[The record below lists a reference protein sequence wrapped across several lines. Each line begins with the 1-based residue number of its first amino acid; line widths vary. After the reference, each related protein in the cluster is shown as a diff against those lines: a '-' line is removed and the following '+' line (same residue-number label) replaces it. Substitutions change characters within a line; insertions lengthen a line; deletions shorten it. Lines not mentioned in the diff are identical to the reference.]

1 MPLALFDLDNTLLAG
16 DSDHRWGEFLCDQGL
31 VDPAEFAARNDQF
44 YADYQAGTLDVDAY
58 LRFALEPIAG
68 KTPAEIA
75 PLQAAFMA
83 DYITPMLLPA
93 ASELIAEHRAQ
104 GDQLLIITAT
114 NTVVTGPIA
123 ERLGI
128 ETLIG
133 SEVAI
138 ENGRYTGEP
147 RGTPSY
153 REGKVTRL
161 SEWLKETGNTLSGA
175 WFYSDSHNDL
185 PLLSRV
191 DRPVVV
197 DPDPELRAHAE
208 AVDWPVIS
216 LRGQSSASQ

>member
-16 DSDHRWGEFLCDQGL
+16 DSDHRWGEFLCDRGL
-31 VDPAEFAARNDQF
+31 VDPVEFAARNDQF
-44 YADYQAGTLDVDAY
+44 YADYQAGALDVDAY

-68 KTPAEIA
+68 KTPAEVA
-75 PLQAAFMA
+75 PLQAAFME
-83 DYITPMLLPA
+83 DYVAPMLLTQA
-93 ASELIAEHRAQ
+93 FELIERHREQ
-104 GDQLLIITAT
+104 GDQLVIITAT

-123 ERLGI
+123 QRLGI

-147 RGTPSY
+147 RGIPSY

-161 SEWLKETGNTLSGA
+161 TAWLEATANSLSGA

-191 DRPVVV
+191 DRPVAV
-197 DPDPELRAHAE
+197 DPDPTLREHAE
-208 AVDWPVIS
+208 REGWPVLS
-216 LRGQSSASQ
+216 LRG

>member
-16 DSDHRWGEFLCDQGL
+16 DSDHRWGEFLCDRGL
-31 VDPAEFAARNDQF
+31 VDPVEFAERNDQF
-44 YADYQAGTLDVDAY
+44 YADYQAGALDVDAY

-75 PLQAAFMA
+75 PLQQAFMA

-93 ASELIAEHRAQ
+93 AFDLIARHRQQ
-104 GDQLLIITAT
+104 GDELVIITAT

-128 ETLIG
+128 DTLIG
-133 SEVAI
+133 SEVAMAD
-138 ENGRYTGEP
+138 GKYTGEP
-147 RGTPSY
+147 RGVPSY

-161 SEWLKETGNTLSGA
+161 HAWLKETGLSLSGA

-185 PLLSRV
+185 PLLQQV
-191 DRPVVV
+191 DRPVAV
-197 DPDPELRAHAE
+197 DPDPTLRQHAE
-208 AVDWPVIS
+208 AAGWPVLS
-216 LRGQSSASQ
+216 LRD